1 MNNVFLSR
9 LGLLLL
15 LQTFALQPSAHAE
28 TTFSVGQKVDAGA
41 GYRHKATV
49 LQAKSPSYFL
59 HYDDGSLPDGW
70 EQGYSIRPRTG
81 GSESG
86 TASAKAGANGASG
99 PSASAV
105 QGGPRNG
112 KYTIYAY
119 STYGR
124 AMYDGYFVL
133 NSGLYELFL
142 PGGKSGGNGRCSFDA
157 DTGTMHWV
165 SGPFANPDWNGTQ
178 RFEVDGKNQKIR
190 LRRNTVGWS
199 TGS

>member
-1 MNNVFLSR
+1 
-9 LGLLLL
+9 
-15 LQTFALQPSAHAE
+15 
-28 TTFSVGQKVDAGA
+28 
-41 GYRHKATV
+41 V

-142 PGGKSGGNGRCSFDA
+142 PGVSPEATAGVVLTQILALCIGLAALSPIL
-157 DTGTMHWV
+157 TGTAHRGLRLTAKTRRSV
-165 SGPFANPDWNGTQ
+165 SAVTP
-178 RFEVDGKNQKIR
+178 
-190 LRRNTVGWS
+190 LVGALEAKPS
-199 TGS
+199 LGSRATRKLSRQVRDRYDSLP